1 MQDPADRRYILCD
14 VELKKIFTQD
24 RVNSFA
30 MNRDLSAHLSKKT
43 DSQPSTTTP
52 VLEEAESNNY
62 TLASSTD
69 MTPQTPVISGEEE
82 DLADGDKVREL
93 NAIEIEQ
100 LVQSMT
106 PVTS

>member
-52 VLEEAESNNY
+52 VLEEAEPNY

-82 DLADGDKVREL
+82 DLADRDKAREL
-93 NAIEIEQ
+93 NDIEIEQ